1 MLMLLENNL
10 SGFVPWM
17 SRDTAVERGA
27 MESLVWVVPL
37 STRSLLGLG
46 MLILLDQSLN
56 AAGKRK
62 KIISSMFKYFLVV
75 RL

>member
-1 MLMLLENNL
+1 
-10 SGFVPWM
+10 
-17 SRDTAVERGA
+17 
-27 MESLVWVVPL
+27 VVPL